1 VIYFNDEV
9 QPILEAL
16 RSAQI
21 MANFYGKAVYINKNL
36 ECLVIGYNGDLP
48 LEIVY
53 PDGKI
58 LDYKRTQL
66 FM

>member
-1 VIYFNDEV
+1 MIYFDDEV
-9 QPILEAL
+9 QPILEVL

-36 ECLVIGYNGDLP
+36 DCLIIGYNNDLP

-58 LDYKRTQL
+58 LDYKRTQV
-66 FM
+66 FY